1 MLLKQTQSILNRKK
15 LHGIAFMSAATFLFA
30 VVDAI
35 AKPISLRYPPNE
47 IMFFRMLFG
56 LAPAVFLCRFGMAQ
70 QKELKV
76 HRFGGHFL
84 RAVLALGSM
93 GLFFAG
99 LPHMPLATAVT
110 LQYTEPIFISI
121 FAIIFLS
128 ERFCIAI
135 AVASAAGFIGVSL
148 VSPPL
153 SGSNQSLLAVTLI
166 VLSAMFGAGSVIQIK
181 KLSRTEEPA
190 VIVLYFTI
198 IATIL
203 SGLSLLVA
211 WVTPSVED
219 LGHMALLGV
228 AAGVG
233 QLMLTIAFKNATASL
248 LAPFSYFGVVWAI
261 FFGYLFWSEVVSI
274 RAALGSIVI
283 IGGALYLGISNKA
296 ADETNAAA

>member
-1 MLLKQTQSILNRKK
+1 MLLKKTQNTLSKKK

-35 AKPISLRYPPNE
+35 ARPISLRYPPNE
-47 IMFFRMLFG
+47 IAFFRMLFG
-56 LAPAVFLCRFGMAQ
+56 LAPAVLLCRFNMDQ

-121 FAIIFLS
+121 FAIFFLS

-153 SGSNQSLLAVTLI
+153 SGSNQSLLAVALI

-181 KLSRTEEPA
+181 KLSRTDEPA

-198 IATIL
+198 IATVL

-219 LGHMALLGV
+219 LGRMALLGL
-228 AAGVG
+228 AAGIG

-261 FFGYLFWSEVVSI
+261 FFGYLFWSEVVSK

-283 IGGALYLGISNKA
+283 IGSALYLGISNKA